1 MSRIARLG
9 RLVALVASVAAL
21 STWSATAGAASPG
34 PSSLERATSAPRR
47 VLAPATPTMITF
59 EVDATGSHDEPF
71 TSVDNPTVHFVDT
84 IGNDIDTTSPGSEAD
99 GIGMRIFGDDA
110 SALVILFDVPTAKVS
125 ILFGNDDPGF
135 TQAGDT
141 ATLTVYRNGAKVATK
156 NAVMNRDDAANQRVT
171 YSGSAVDKAKFVFT
185 RAGAPIDLIE
195 VVDNI
200 ILAPLCTISG
210 NAQANTLK
218 GTAGSNGICGKGG
231 PDKID
236 GKAGNDWISGAGGN
250 DILTGGDGNDL
261 VVGLDGADV
270 IRASD
275 GVSGNDTVFAGGGND
290 SCFIDAG
297 DTAVGCDSLVTNP

>member
-1 MSRIARLG
+1 
-9 RLVALVASVAAL
+9 
-21 STWSATAGAASPG
+21 
-34 PSSLERATSAPRR
+34 
-47 VLAPATPTMITF
+47 MITF
-59 EVDATGSHDEPF
+59 DADGANNALEPF
-71 TSVDNPTVHFVDT
+71 TSVDNPTVHFLDSS
-84 IGNDIDTTSPGSEAD
+84 GNDLETYDATPEAD
-99 GIGMRIFGDDA
+99 GFGLGTFSDDA
-110 SALVILFDVPTAKVS
+110 SALVILFDVPTTKVS
-125 ILFGNDDPGF
+125 ILFGNDDPSVA
-135 TQAGDT
+135 QSGDK
-141 ATLTVYRNGAKVATK
+141 ATLVVYRNGAKVATR
-156 NAVMNRDDAANQRVT
+156 NTTTNNDDIGNQRVT
-171 YSGSAVDKAKFVFT
+171 YTGSPVDKARFVYT
-185 RAGAPIDLIE
+185 RSGSPLNLIE

-231 PDKID
+231 ADKID